1 MIFTLPKKIAQK
13 KFFLKRTSSNSD
25 PHIFSFISE
34 KHWSYITILLASF
47 CLMLIFII
55 TSQKGQ
61 QLIAPFI
68 SPLHSLS
75 EEETKKGH
83 EVFGFAPYWTIDK
96 LDNVDF
102 SILTTL
108 AYFGVSVKFDGSVDK
123 NDYGYSVFQSQ
134 KATDLF
140 KKAHAHGTRVVLT
153 ITQMDNET
161 IESFL
166 ANPQA
171 QKRAI
176 DETVALVKE
185 RGIDGINVDFEY
197 VGDPGFANKKA
208 FSQFVAA
215 LTERMHSEVPASHVT
230 VSVYASSAS
239 SNKLYDIQKLANA
252 ADGIF
257 MMAYDFAVKSS
268 QYAVPTAPLYGKKE
282 GQYEY
287 DVATAVEDF
296 LKVMPPHKL
305 ILGVPYYG
313 YNYPVQNVAI
323 KAPRHPGYF
332 TYYWYRYRQY
342 KQYHNYSAKVQTYS
356 LVQEDIIK
364 ANVDIQTGWDE
375 YGRVGYIAYQ
385 EDGVW
390 RMVFMEDSRSLGE
403 KYDFAKLKNL
413 SGVGIWALGFDAG
426 NNDLWDLLRKKFGP
440 KKFADSRIINR
451 PINESN

>member
-13 KFFLKRTSSNSD
+13 KFFVKKTSNSD
-25 PHIFSFISE
+25 PHIFSFFSE
-34 KHWSYITILLASF
+34 RHWSYITILLASF

-55 TSQKGQ
+55 SSQESQK
-61 QLIAPFI
+61 LIAPFI

-75 EEETKKGH
+75 EEETKKGQ

-108 AYFGVSVKFDGSVDK
+108 AYFGVPVNFDGSLDK
-123 NDYGYSVFQSQ
+123 SDYGYSVFESK
-134 KATDLF
+134 KATELF
-140 KKAHAHGTRVVLT
+140 KKAHTHGTRVVLT

-161 IESFL
+161 IEAFL
-166 ANPQA
+166 TNPQA
-171 QKRAI
+171 KQRAI

-185 RGIDGINVDFEY
+185 RGIDGINIDFEY
-197 VGDPGFANKKA
+197 VGNPGFANKNA
-208 FSQFVAA
+208 FSQFVAQ
-215 LTERMHSEVPASHVT
+215 LTEKMHKEVPASRVT

-239 SNKLYDIQKLANA
+239 SSKLYDVKKLAEVS
-252 ADGIF
+252 DGIF

-268 QYAVPTAPLYGKKE
+268 KYAMPTAPLYGKKE
-282 GQYEY
+282 GHYEY
-287 DVATAVEDF
+287 DVSTAVEDF
-296 LKVMPPHKL
+296 LKVMPSHKL

-342 KQYHNYSAKVQTYS
+342 KQYHSYPAKVQTYS
-356 LVQEDIIK
+356 LLQEDIIK
-364 ANVDIQTGWDE
+364 ANVDVQTGWDE

-413 SGVGIWALGFDAG
+413 SGIGIWALGFDAG
-426 NNDLWDLLRKKFGP
+426 NNELWNLLRKKFGP
-440 KKFADSRIINR
+440 KKFADSRIITR
-451 PINESN
+451 QINESN